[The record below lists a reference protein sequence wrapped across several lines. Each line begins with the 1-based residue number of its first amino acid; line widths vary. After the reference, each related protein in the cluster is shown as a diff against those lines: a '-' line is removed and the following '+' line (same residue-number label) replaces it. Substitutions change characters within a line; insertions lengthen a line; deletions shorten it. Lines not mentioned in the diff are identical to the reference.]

1 MTDNQTIQKEDTLLK
16 KVFRL
21 IFLLVCVNAVGA
33 VAGSFMTEESMM
45 WYKSLPLPSLTPPDY
60 IFSIVWPILYILMAI
75 SMFLVWNKASPRFF
89 ALQLMCTALWPFVF
103 FYLHSVQVGIGVII
117 ALIVLLVLTIK
128 TFYPVSKMAG
138 LLLVPQLLWS
148 FFALYLNSA
157 ILWG

>member
-1 MTDNQTIQKEDTLLK
+1 MIK
-16 KVFRL
+16 
-21 IFLLVCVNAVGA
+21 
-33 VAGSFMTEESMM
+33 
-45 WYKSLPLPSLTPPDY
+45 
-60 IFSIVWPILYILMAI
+60 I

-103 FYLHSVQVGIGVII
+103 FYLHSVQGGIGVII

-128 TFYPVSKMAG
+128 TFYPVSKTAG

>member
-1 MTDNQTIQKEDTLLK
+1 MTDNQTVQKEDTLLK

-21 IFLLVCVNAVGA
+21 IFLLVCVNAVG
-33 VAGSFMTEESMM
+33 VVGGSFMTEESMM

-60 IFSIVWPILYILMAI
+60 IFSIVWPILYVLMAI

-103 FYLHSVQVGIGVII
+103 FYLHSVQGGIGVIV
-117 ALIVLLVLTIK
+117 ALIVLLGLTIK
-128 TFYPVSKMAG
+128 TFYPVSKTAG

>member
-33 VAGSFMTEESMM
+33 VGGSFMTEESMM

-103 FYLHSVQVGIGVII
+103 FYLHSVQGGIGVII
-117 ALIVLLVLTIK
+117 ALIVLLLLTIK
-128 TFYPVSKMAG
+128 TFYPVSKTAG
-138 LLLVPQLLWS
+138 LLLVPQLIWS